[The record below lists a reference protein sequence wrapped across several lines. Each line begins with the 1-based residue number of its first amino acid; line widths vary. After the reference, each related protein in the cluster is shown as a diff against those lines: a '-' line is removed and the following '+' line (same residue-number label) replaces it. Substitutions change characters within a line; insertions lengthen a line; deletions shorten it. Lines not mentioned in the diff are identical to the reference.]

1 MASSRKAWSAT
12 AQQGTKLER
21 EPFIMKKK
29 RLSDRQRFMLS
40 FIGDYIRE
48 HGYAPSIREIK
59 GEVERAGLVRTASG
73 NTSTSVVDY
82 NLRALEDGGYIRR
95 DRNKS
100 RAIEIVD
107 SSGRSR
113 NRQPMFMIPVA
124 PTPIAAGSPIP
135 VLEDIRMGEAT
146 DEQVEVTGDFLGRHA
161 AHVDRLYALR
171 VKGTSM
177 IDALIN
183 DGDLVIL
190 EAQETAENGQTVA
203 AWLKAEQE
211 ATLKRFYLEDGHVR
225 LQPANSTMQPI
236 FTEPDNIE
244 IKGRVVGVIR
254 RLD

>member
-1 MASSRKAWSAT
+1 
-12 AQQGTKLER
+12 
-21 EPFIMKKK
+21 MKKK
-29 RLSDRQRFMLS
+29 KLSDRQRFILT
-40 FIGDYIRE
+40 FIRTFMHE

-100 RAIEIVD
+100 RAIELID
-107 SSGRSR
+107 SNGRSR
-113 NRQPMFMIPVA
+113 DKQISYMIPVA

-135 VLEDIRMGEAT
+135 VLEDIRMGTAT
-146 DEQVEVTGDFLGRHA
+146 EDLVEVTGDFLGRHA
-161 AHVDRLYALR
+161 SHIDRLYALR

-183 DGDLVIL
+183 DGDMVIL

-203 AWLKAEQE
+203 AWLRTEQE
-211 ATLKRFYLEDGHVR
+211 ATLKRFYLEEGRVR

-236 FTEPDNIE
+236 YTEPDNVE

>member
-1 MASSRKAWSAT
+1 
-12 AQQGTKLER
+12 
-21 EPFIMKKK
+21 MKKK
-29 RLSDRQRFMLS
+29 RLSERQRFILS
-40 FIGDYIRE
+40 FIGDYLRE

-59 GEVERAGLVRTASG
+59 GEVEKAGLVRTASG

-82 NLRALEDGGYIRR
+82 NLRALEEAGYIRR

-100 RAIEIVD
+100 RAIELVD
-107 SSGRSR
+107 SNGRSR
-113 NRQPMFMIPVA
+113 NRQPAYMIPVA

-135 VLEDIRMGEAT
+135 VLEDIRMGAAT
-146 DEQVEVTGDFLGRHA
+146 DDTVEVTGDFLGRHA
-161 AHVDRLYALR
+161 THIDRLYALR

-177 IDALIN
+177 IDALNN

-190 EAQETAENGQTVA
+190 EARETAENGQTVA

-211 ATLKRFYLEDGHVR
+211 ATLKRFYLEEGRVR
-225 LQPANSTMQPI
+225 LQPANSTMSPI
-236 FTEPDNIE
+236 FTQPDNVE

>member
-1 MASSRKAWSAT
+1 
-12 AQQGTKLER
+12 
-21 EPFIMKKK
+21 MKKK
-29 RLSDRQRFMLS
+29 KMSERQRFILN
-40 FIGDYIRE
+40 FIGEYLRD

-82 NLRALEDGGYIRR
+82 NLRALEEGGHIRR

-100 RAIEIVD
+100 RAIELVD
-107 SSGRSR
+107 GSGRGR
-113 NRQPMFMIPVA
+113 NPMPMFQIPIA

-135 VLEDIRMGEAT
+135 VLEDIRMGTAT
-146 DEQVEVTGDFLGRHA
+146 EDTVEVTGDFLGRHA
-161 AHVDRLYALR
+161 SHIDHLYALR

-211 ATLKRFYLEDGHVR
+211 ATLKRFYLEDDRVR
-225 LQPANSTMQPI
+225 LQPANSTMSPI
-236 FTEPDNIE
+236 YTDPDNLE
-244 IKGRVVGVIR
+244 IKGRVIGVIR
-254 RLD
+254 RLS

>member
-1 MASSRKAWSAT
+1 
-12 AQQGTKLER
+12 
-21 EPFIMKKK
+21 MKKK

-113 NRQPMFMIPVA
+113 SRQPMFMIPIA
-124 PTPIAAGSPIP
+124 PSPIAAGSPIP